1 MHKFLCLLIKKE
13 IKRYLQ
19 FTRQILEKI
28 ALQQT
33 FHMILTMIFA
43 KEIYLWSLVFH
54 WRYTEVAVKQ

>member
-13 IKRYLQ
+13 IKKSQ
-19 FTRQILEKI
+19 FTKQFTKQILEKI

-43 KEIYLWSLVFH
+43 KTNLLVVFSLPLEIY
-54 WRYTEVAVKQ
+54 